1 MAEWAVKRFW
11 TSATVE
17 ETDGGFRILLD
28 KRSIKTPAK
37 AQVIAPTRAL
47 ADKIAQEWD
56 AQGEMVD
63 PMTMPYTR
71 MTNSAID
78 KVTTQFDEV
87 VEHLASYAETDHL
100 CYRAEGP
107 EDLVA
112 RQKAAWD
119 PLLRWA
125 AQNLHAP
132 LNTANGIVYIDQ
144 PRESLSNLRDRIIIL
159 SPFGLAAV
167 HDLITISG
175 SFVAAMAVIDGHKTS
190 NEIWEL
196 CRIDENWQIEKWGR
210 DDLEEAASERKRD
223 DFLHAAI
230 YYSLLQ

>member
-63 PMTMPYTR
+63 PMTMPFTR

-112 RQKAAWD
+112 RQKAAW
-119 PLLRWA
+119 
-125 AQNLHAP
+125 
-132 LNTANGIVYIDQ
+132 
-144 PRESLSNLRDRIIIL
+144 IL
-159 SPFGLAAV
+159 SSLGCSKSSRAVEHRQWDCLSINQRAFQICVIRSSYCHHLA
-167 HDLITISG
+167 
-175 SFVAAMAVIDGHKTS
+175 
-190 NEIWEL
+190 
-196 CRIDENWQIEKWGR
+196 
-210 DDLEEAASERKRD
+210 
-223 DFLHAAI
+223 
-230 YYSLLQ
+230 